1 MKANSADQPRLIRQL
16 LPQDQ
21 GFTLVE
27 VLVAMAVLMVGI
39 LGVALAFQP
48 SSGTAGGADFG
59 IAAVSR
65 ANSYSTATE
74 LAQARLEEVKNGR
87 YTSTGPVDQIT
98 SANFPAEAYGAIAG
112 YAGFRRTVTIQNGT
126 PAAGMKTISVQVF
139 FTPQYQTRRGSEEAV
154 QVSTLIAQRP

>member
-1 MKANSADQPRLIRQL
+1 MRQL
-16 LPQDQ
+16 FAGDG

-27 VLVAMAVLMVGI
+27 VLAAMAILMIGL
-39 LGVALAFQP
+39 LGVGLALSS
-48 SSGTAGGADFG
+48 SSGVAGGADFG

-74 LAQARLEEVKNGR
+74 LAQARLEEVKNGQ
-87 YTSTGPVDQIT
+87 YTSTGSVDQIT
-98 SANFPAEAYGAIAG
+98 SANFQNEAYGAIAG
-112 YAGFRRTVTIQNGT
+112 YPGFRRAVTIQAAT

-139 FTPQYQTRRGSEEAV
+139 FTPQYQTRRGSEESV